1 MKRTIIILLAIVSF
15 AFKTNAQDAHIK
27 NTLVL
32 MNLSSERF
40 KAVAFSDKNG
50 MILDLRTTEEI
61 IDKGYIKGAVQLDY
75 LAKDAEAKISKLDKN
90 KTYYI
95 YCASGGRS
103 RDAADYMESKGFK
116 KVYNLEKGFSEWISK
131 GLPVEKK

>member
-1 MKRTIIILLAIVSF
+1 MLLAFVL
-15 AFKTNAQDAHIK
+15 KTDAQTK
-27 NTLVL
+27 NTLVV

-50 MILDLRTTEEI
+50 IILDLRTTQEI
-61 IDKGYIKGAVQLDY
+61 TDKGYLKGAVQLDF
-75 LAKDAEAKISKLDKN
+75 LAKDAEDKIGKLDKN

-103 RDAADYMESKGFK
+103 GDAAEYMEKHGFK
-116 KVYNLEKGFSEWISK
+116 KVYNLEKGFSEWVMK
-131 GLPVEKK
+131 GLPIEKK